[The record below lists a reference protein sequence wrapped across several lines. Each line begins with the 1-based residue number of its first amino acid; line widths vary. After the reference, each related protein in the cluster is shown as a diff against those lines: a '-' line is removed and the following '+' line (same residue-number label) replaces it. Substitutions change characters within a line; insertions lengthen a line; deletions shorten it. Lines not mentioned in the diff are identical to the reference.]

1 MVTFWIGE
9 PTSANHP
16 PRTPVGRLRK
26 LGEGAF
32 AGPTG
37 FLVALDESKEP
48 RKMLAV
54 GLTREPGR
62 AKPKA

>member
-1 MVTFWIGE
+1 MIGRA
-9 PTSANHP
+9 SAHFEG
-16 PRTPVGRLRK
+16 VVAGRK

-32 AGPTG
+32 AGATG
-37 FLVALDESKEP
+37 LLVAVDESKEP
-48 RKMLAV
+48 RKVLAV